1 MINYLRNE
9 KKEYPK
15 FIHRRERDQF
25 RQELEYWEIAYNQD
39 KWNLQDHLYPVTV
52 IDPNAASTV
61 FSKFNERHMLNNQS
75 EVLQSLN
82 VSGIAS
88 AMSARDH
95 IN

>member
-1 MINYLRNE
+1 MKDNSIYLDRDPVIFEIIINYLRND

-61 FSKFNERHMLNNQS
+61 FSKFNEKQMLNN
-75 EVLQSLN
+75 
-82 VSGIAS
+82 
-88 AMSARDH
+88 
-95 IN
+95 

>member
-1 MINYLRNE
+1 
-9 KKEYPK
+9 
-15 FIHRRERDQF
+15 
-25 RQELEYWEIAYNQD
+25 
-39 KWNLQDHLYPVTV
+39 LQDHLYPVTV

-61 FSKFNERHMLNNQS
+61 FSKFNEKQMLNNQS
-75 EVLQSLN
+75 EVSQSLN